1 MSATTKVLPTDPA
14 LAGESNVPRI
24 LGLGIA
30 FHAFALI
37 SFGMR
42 MYTRIFVVKAFG
54 KDDLMMIFCMVRG
67 IVTIAVATAHGLGRH
82 AFTLSA
88 EDQKIYGIT
97 VFIQAIFT
105 TVTSLCMLKLS
116 VAFSQ
121 LRLSNPLNMWW
132 TRVIWG
138 LMGETS
144 TLPCRHLARYYTWIS
159 ILAYCDPVTAHWNKA
174 LLQTARCWPIEI
186 FRIFPLISTG
196 WNIFTDICFATLPIP
211 FIWRLRISVRARA
224 YLIGVFSLGYI

>member
-1 MSATTKVLPTDPA
+1 MTSDLA
-14 LAGESNVPRI
+14 LQI
-24 LGLGIA
+24 GLTG
-30 FHAFALI
+30 
-37 SFGMR
+37 G
-42 MYTRIFVVKAFG
+42 
-54 KDDLMMIFCMVRG
+54 G

-144 TLPCRHLARYYTWIS
+144 TLPCRHLARYYTCGRNRQAHSKPKNQLLIKCISSFHLPDMVESWIS

-196 WNIFTDICFATLPIP
+196 LLPKPSTVGRATAVP
-211 FIWRLRISVRARA
+211 RC
-224 YLIGVFSLGYI
+224 